1 MIHVNGPKLFRGVET
16 APCYPMD
23 KHSEGNFV
31 VQNSR
36 TLRQKSNSEKFEELT
51 YCHLGTND
59 RSNGLSFVLWER
71 LRSENEDE
79 FELTLFLLVDNTHAS
94 LSVTC
99 HANGKLVA
107 GGSSTAK

>member
-16 APCYPMD
+16 ALCYPMD

-31 VQNSR
+31 LQNSR
-36 TLRQKSNSEKFEELT
+36 TLRLKSNSENFEELT
-51 YCHLGTND
+51 ICHLGTND
-59 RSNGLSFVLWER
+59 RSNGLSFVLWES

-79 FELTLFLLVDNTHAS
+79 LFLLVDNRHAS

>member
-31 VQNSR
+31 LQNSR
-36 TLRQKSNSEKFEELT
+36 TLRQKSNSEKFEEIT
-51 YCHLGTND
+51 FCHLGTND
-59 RSNGLSFVLWER
+59 RSNALSFVLWES

-79 FELTLFLLVDNTHAS
+79 FELV